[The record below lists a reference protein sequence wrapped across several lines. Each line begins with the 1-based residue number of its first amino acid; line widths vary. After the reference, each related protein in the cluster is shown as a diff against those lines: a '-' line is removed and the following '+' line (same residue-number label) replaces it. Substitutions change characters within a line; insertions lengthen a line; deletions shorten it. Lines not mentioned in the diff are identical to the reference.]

1 LVNPTKRGP
10 LRKVGCDLDTDDASC
25 TGYKKIRARLSFM
38 VDDSPYASVLAEH
51 ALDFLNVLGLQQ
63 CFLQQHT

>member
-1 LVNPTKRGP
+1 MQ
-10 LRKVGCDLDTDDASC
+10 DASC
-25 TGYKKIRARLSFM
+25 IGYKKIRARLSFM
-38 VDDSPYASVLAEH
+38 VDNSPYASVLAEH